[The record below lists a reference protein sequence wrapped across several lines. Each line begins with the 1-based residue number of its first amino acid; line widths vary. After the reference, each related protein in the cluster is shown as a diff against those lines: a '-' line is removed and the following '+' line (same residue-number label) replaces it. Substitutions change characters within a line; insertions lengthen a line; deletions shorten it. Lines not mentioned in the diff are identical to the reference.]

1 MHTPLSLSRALALTL
16 SQQQRQRQ
24 QTASCRICRTQHG
37 ELAATAA
44 NMLPSV
50 SDSSSSSSSLPVFLS
65 VSVITVAVA
74 VAVAVAVSRCCSFS
88 YSDSDC
94 GPWAK
99 ERSEIFVE
107 IRKIVNEIACR
118 AQLSTTIN
126 QKHALRVCPQWE
138 KQWKKYFHLHFV
150 FGQCVSLKNSLRSS
164 RLFSFHRLRS
174 SDIIGTKSIR

>member
-1 MHTPLSLSRALALTL
+1 
-16 SQQQRQRQ
+16 
-24 QTASCRICRTQHG
+24 
-37 ELAATAA
+37 
-44 NMLPSV
+44 MLPSV

-74 VAVAVAVSRCCSFS
+74 VAVAVSRCCSFS
-88 YSDSDC
+88 DSDSDC

-99 ERSEIFVE
+99 ERGEIFVE

-126 QKHALRVCPQWE
+126 QKLACFVTGRSE
-138 KQWKKYFHLHFV
+138 KNSVKYFKLFLF

-164 RLFSFHRLRS
+164 RLFFHSTVSTLRTAF
-174 SDIIGTKSIR
+174 DNKIHKANLTGQLERI